1 MAENTAAMLILLT
14 NGKSQNLTLTSAK
27 ITGSS
32 SASKLDLPPTLTQ
45 GTFGGYGTPAST
57 TPYQAIWSYS
67 PDGGATLLTFTC
79 SLSGSRGI
87 QIVPSKTGPAA
98 GNWTLAEEP
107 RYDRD
112 AWDHLTG
119 GGGLAGGI
127 LVDMHSHIFWLPV
140 TRHSFRKSSA
150 CAAVDRPA
158 ASTQKTKPKETIRIE
173 YSPKNRPPRDGTV
186 DNIAPGAR
194 CLFRLDAGLF
204 DHRPPQLDLGGELVA
219 VRPTR
224 RPGARLPGRVD
235 PSLLAAAALL

>member
-45 GTFGGYGTPAST
+45 GTFGGYGPPAST
-57 TPYQAIWSYS
+57 TPYQATWSYS

-107 RYDRD
+107 RDDRD
-112 AWDHLTG
+112 AWL
-119 GGGLAGGI
+119 
-127 LVDMHSHIFWLPV
+127 
-140 TRHSFRKSSA
+140 
-150 CAAVDRPA
+150 
-158 ASTQKTKPKETIRIE
+158 IRF
-173 YSPKNRPPRDGTV
+173 YYT
-186 DNIAPGAR
+186 
-194 CLFRLDAGLF
+194 
-204 DHRPPQLDLGGELVA
+204 
-219 VRPTR
+219 
-224 RPGARLPGRVD
+224 
-235 PSLLAAAALL
+235 

>member
-32 SASKLDLPPTLTQ
+32 SASTCLPTLTQ

-57 TPYQAIWSYS
+57 TPYQATWSYS

-112 AWDHLTG
+112 AWL
-119 GGGLAGGI
+119 
-127 LVDMHSHIFWLPV
+127 
-140 TRHSFRKSSA
+140 
-150 CAAVDRPA
+150 
-158 ASTQKTKPKETIRIE
+158 IRF
-173 YSPKNRPPRDGTV
+173 YYT
-186 DNIAPGAR
+186 
-194 CLFRLDAGLF
+194 
-204 DHRPPQLDLGGELVA
+204 
-219 VRPTR
+219 
-224 RPGARLPGRVD
+224 
-235 PSLLAAAALL
+235 